1 MMPVAEGGAPWPYLP
16 NYTMRRLRSNGKRGT
31 TITWLDSLA
40 FLIPLF
46 QFLRLPFGGQ
56 LLGTETALLVLA
68 PILAI
73 KHGGRLLARQPR
85 TYLLLAALWLLVQI
99 LTDIIRDTPFEDL
112 VRGWAK
118 IAFAMI
124 NFIALYLLLYGHR
137 RRIILFATGFAGGGI
152 LTFYLNPT
160 EYAVDYWWKFGLGIP
175 ISLIL
180 VLLSTALNVKKW
192 KLLGMLILVAGTLF
206 NLYMDFRSLAGY
218 LALTSGYIALQA
230 FAQRWAAHGAP
241 LRANHVVKL
250 GIALGIAGFAV
261 MQGYEYMVQM
271 GTLGESARRRYEMQA
286 EGEYGIIV
294 GGRSEILASIRAILD
309 SPLLGHGSWAKDCRY
324 TSLLSELKRELGYMP
339 GMEKEDCLIPSHSHV
354 FGASVEAGL
363 LGAVLWLWVLTLP
376 ARLLVRLFQERE
388 QMTPIIA
395 FLAFFLLW
403 DVLFSPYGL
412 ELRYR
417 TPYEVVVMMTFLDY
431 YSAIRRG
438 FPVSQGIHHGSQY
451 RPFGTFPGR
460 EGRDHP
466 ASHRAV
472 YTQILWIK

>member
-1 MMPVAEGGAPWPYLP
+1 MPVAAGRAPWPYSP
-16 NYTMRRLRSNGKRGT
+16 DYPMRRLRSSGKRGMR
-31 TITWLDSLA
+31 WLDALA

-46 QFLRLPFGGQ
+46 QFVRLPFGGQ
-56 LLGTETALLVLA
+56 LLGTEIALLALA

-73 KHGGRLLARQPR
+73 KQGGRLLARQPR

-137 RRIILFATGFAGGGI
+137 RRIVLFATGFAGGGV
-152 LTFYLNPT
+152 LTFFFNPN

-192 KLLGMLILVAGTLF
+192 KLLGMAILILGTLI
-206 NLYMDFRSLAGY
+206 NIYMDFRSLAGY
-218 LALTSGYIALQA
+218 LALTSAYVGLQA
-230 FAQRWAAHGAP
+230 FGQRRAAHGAP
-241 LRANHVVKL
+241 LPASHVVL
-250 GIALGIAGFAV
+250 VGITIGIAGFAV
-261 MQGYEYMVQM
+261 MQGYEYMVQA
-271 GTLGESARRRYEMQA
+271 GTLGESARHRYEMQA
-286 EGEYGIIV
+286 EGEYGMIV
-294 GGRSEILASIRAILD
+294 GGRSEILASIRATLD

-324 TSLLSELKRELGYMP
+324 TNLLSELKRELGYMP

-363 LGAVLWLWVLTLP
+363 FGAILWLWVLTLP
-376 ARLLVRLFQERE
+376 LRLLLSLFRQTE
-388 QMTPIIA
+388 QMTPLIV
-395 FLAFFLLW
+395 FFAFFLLW

-431 YSAIRRG
+431 YAVVRHGFSVSAGLCHGWQRR
-438 FPVSQGIHHGSQY
+438 S
-451 RPFGTFPGR
+451 FGTFPGR
-460 EGRDHP
+460 AHR
-466 ASHRAV
+466 ASHRAM
-472 YTQILWIK
+472 YARILWIK